1 MATWE
6 SRVLCN
12 ETYVSGGAENYSN
25 VTITFQ
31 IRRVDYNMIGNNNYG
46 NAYYSISCNGQ
57 SSGNKYLNFDWGW
70 TAPGTWWTVGSH
82 SFKVPHNSDGS
93 KSISF
98 SGYFYT
104 AISPSSFS
112 ASGSKTLTKIPR
124 YPNITSFKVDSTT
137 QTSAIVSWKADS
149 TCDALQYSFN
159 KGAWVATSG
168 ATFTIND
175 LSPGTKYE
183 LKIKVRRKDSQLWKE
198 SGSLTFETVPI
209 VSISTT
215 PISFN
220 IGGTLTLSFLNHE
233 NNSSFLRLYQK
244 DKSNEWM
251 LITEVSDIQAE
262 SYTWD
267 LSEFANN
274 MYANTPNSN
283 QSEVRIDCGTEI
295 GKKEYLNSY
304 LGIANVVNSNPVLS
318 DFSFSNTDTKT
329 NEMFKTSNDFITYF
343 GNLKVDIQTKAVP
356 KNASKISYYN
366 IGVSNGDL
374 LTIKKIDESTN
385 DISVQ
390 FDTFTTSGTYRVA
403 VEAVDTRGN
412 ISESVTKE
420 FNVYNYHTPTASIT
434 LERINRFEKETSLTI
449 TAFISRVTKE
459 NNNKNNIIDVK
470 YRFREAGG
478 SWSEYESISTES
490 KIENNDIKIIY
501 SNSIFKIL
509 ESNKSYD
516 FEFVIQDKI
525 QSVPFTGIS
534 VGQGIPIASIL
545 DNGKVLIN
553 EVPSDKNINNKN
565 SLIVGSDITIKD
577 ADGVQRGIFAELKRL
592 IILSIN
598 EPEDQM
604 DGGLWIEENE

>member
-12 ETYVSGGAENYSN
+12 ETYVSGGADNYSN

-31 IRRVDYNMIGNNNYG
+31 IRRLDYNMIGNNNYG

-57 SSGNKYLNFDWGW
+57 SSGNKYLSFDWGW

-104 AISPSSFS
+104 AISPSSFN

-137 QTSAIVSWKADS
+137 QTNAIVSWKADS
-149 TCDALQYSFN
+149 TCDALQYSLN
-159 KGAWVATSG
+159 KGVWVATSG

-251 LITEVSDIQAE
+251 LITEVLDIQAE

-274 MYANTPNSN
+274 MYTNTPNSN

-343 GNLKVDIQTKAVP
+343 GNLKVDIQKAVP

-434 LERINRFEKETSLTI
+434 MERINKFEKETSLTI
-449 TAFISRVTKE
+449 TGFLSRVSKNEINQNDLLSLKYRYKE
-459 NNNKNNIIDVK
+459 NNGD
-470 YRFREAGG
+470 
-478 SWSEYESISTES
+478 WTEYAEITPTKSNSG
-490 KIENNDIKIIY
+490 NDIKVSY
-501 SNSIFKIL
+501 NNSVFITLKTNSSYNFEFIL
-509 ESNKSYD
+509 E
-516 FEFVIQDKI
+516 DKI
-525 QSVPFTGIS
+525 QPISFNVS
-534 VGQGIPIASIL
+534 VGQGIPVLTIL
-545 DNGKVLIN
+545 DDRKVLIAEAPTEEN
-553 EVPSDKNINNKN
+553 LAKPNN
-565 SLIVGSDITIKD
+565 LIVGSDILARDT
-577 ADGVQRGIFAELKRL
+577 DGAQKEIFKEIRRL
-592 IILSIN
+592 FIPSET
-598 EPEDQM
+598 EPENQTI
-604 DGGLWIEENE
+604 GGFWFKVEN

>member
-1 MATWE
+1 M
-6 SRVLCN
+6 
-12 ETYVSGGAENYSN
+12 
-25 VTITFQ
+25 
-31 IRRVDYNMIGNNNYG
+31 
-46 NAYYSISCNGQ
+46 
-57 SSGNKYLNFDWGW
+57 
-70 TAPGTWWTVGSH
+70 
-82 SFKVPHNSDGS
+82 
-93 KSISF
+93 
-98 SGYFYT
+98 
-104 AISPSSFS
+104 
-112 ASGSKTLTKIPR
+112 
-124 YPNITSFKVDSTT
+124 
-137 QTSAIVSWKADS
+137 
-149 TCDALQYSFN
+149 
-159 KGAWVATSG
+159 
-168 ATFTIND
+168 
-175 LSPGTKYE
+175 
-183 LKIKVRRKDSQLWKE
+183 
-198 SGSLTFETVPI
+198 
-209 VSISTT
+209 
-215 PISFN
+215 
-220 IGGTLTLSFLNHE
+220 FL
-233 NNSSFLRLYQK
+233 F
-244 DKSNEWM
+244 
-251 LITEVSDIQAE
+251 
-262 SYTWD
+262 
-267 LSEFANN
+267 
-274 MYANTPNSN
+274 
-283 QSEVRIDCGTEI
+283 
-295 GKKEYLNSY
+295 
-304 LGIANVVNSNPVLS
+304 
-318 DFSFSNTDTKT
+318 
-329 NEMFKTSNDFITYF
+329 
-343 GNLKVDIQTKAVP
+343 QTKAVP

-449 TAFISRVTKE
+449 TAFISRVTKA

-577 ADGVQRGIFAELKRL
+577 ADGVQRDIFAELKKL